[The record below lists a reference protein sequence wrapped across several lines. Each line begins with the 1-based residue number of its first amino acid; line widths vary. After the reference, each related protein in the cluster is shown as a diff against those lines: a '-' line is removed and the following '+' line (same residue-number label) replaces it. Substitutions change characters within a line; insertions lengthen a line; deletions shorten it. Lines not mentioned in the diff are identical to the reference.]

1 MTPSRSFTKTGSG
14 QLCGSVLKDD
24 VRFCRH
30 TLEWVELVR
39 RCGHAQKRSGHNLNA
54 YAGSKP
60 ISLQLTVLDLQ
71 LPPPPPRLSPPRMK
85 RQQEQG
91 QREEDI
97 DASGAA
103 PARESQDV
111 QEEGASGGEAVGERA
126 EATRGADATQGSV
139 SNAAT
144 DATSSLAAAAAGTGK
159 TEEMQQGEGEGEGK
173 GEEEEDNVARVLRLG
188 AQPDGVDAE
197 DAAWIATIIEQAL
210 ELLDHAG
217 ARAALSAIR
226 STLTAG
232 HGDYVRLVCGSKASS
247 GGGGGGGGASDS
259 EGKEGKGD
267 TDAVAAVAA
276 AAAEQLGGATAS
288 RRGRGRPR
296 GSSSSSSRAAGGRK
310 DKDEEVYYPAG
321 CVVDGDTGVLL
332 ST

>member
-1 MTPSRSFTKTGSG
+1 
-14 QLCGSVLKDD
+14 
-24 VRFCRH
+24 
-30 TLEWVELVR
+30 
-39 RCGHAQKRSGHNLNA
+39 
-54 YAGSKP
+54 
-60 ISLQLTVLDLQ
+60 
-71 LPPPPPRLSPPRMK
+71 MK

-111 QEEGASGGEAVGERA
+111 QEGASGGEAVGERA

-159 TEEMQQGEGEGEGK
+159 TVEMQQGEGEGK

-247 GGGGGGGGASDS
+247 GGGGGGGGGASDS

-267 TDAVAAVAA
+267 TGAVAAVAA

-288 RRGRGRPR
+288 KRGRGGRVGGRGRGRPR
-296 GSSSSSSRAAGGRK
+296 GSSSSSSSSSSRAAGGRK

>member
-1 MTPSRSFTKTGSG
+1 MKH
-14 QLCGSVLKDD
+14 D

-111 QEEGASGGEAVGERA
+111 QEGASGGEAVGERA

-159 TEEMQQGEGEGEGK
+159 TEEMQQGK

-247 GGGGGGGGASDS
+247 GGGGGGGGGGGASDS

-288 RRGRGRPR
+288 KRGRGGRVGGRGRGRPR

-310 DKDEEVYYPAG
+310 DKDEEDHYPAG

>member
-1 MTPSRSFTKTGSG
+1 M
-14 QLCGSVLKDD
+14 
-24 VRFCRH
+24 
-30 TLEWVELVR
+30 
-39 RCGHAQKRSGHNLNA
+39 
-54 YAGSKP
+54 
-60 ISLQLTVLDLQ
+60 
-71 LPPPPPRLSPPRMK
+71 
-85 RQQEQG
+85 
-91 QREEDI
+91 
-97 DASGAA
+97 
-103 PARESQDV
+103 
-111 QEEGASGGEAVGERA
+111 GERA

-159 TEEMQQGEGEGEGK
+159 TEEMQQGK